1 MKVTLGGDRLGS
13 EGKMTQNLHGYGRS
27 THDTSFIY
35 KGDQAC
41 GTLVPVGCQLAT
53 KGTTVE
59 LDLDTKTRTLPTVGP
74 AFAAF
79 KQQIDVF
86 VAPIR
91 LFVGPLHNNAL
102 GIGLHMQDI
111 KFPQK
116 TYTINTI
123 GQHKP
128 TEGWKS
134 NINSCQ
140 VSQDSLTAYLGV
152 RGLGAKYRNDATE
165 TRTFHALFDM
175 MYWQIYKNYYSNK
188 QEGIGYVIGPSGE
201 GYSPTWLG
209 AGANNWIGTLSTAT
223 TYPLNGG
230 GQKADTAS
238 FTALPK
244 TWGME
249 INMPKNNLIWQN
261 IATKR
266 DRIQIAMINAKY
278 SNENSGISAANI
290 PQDYYQWMDVGY
302 EDEEGFVAKIAL
314 TGTLPNGNGVLKI
327 AFLESYVETKFFA
340 KAGSYAGVPYLVRM
354 KSWTGKNSIG
364 LKQFDLSNIDDIH
377 EEMLATG
384 KGIAYQVPM
393 SNKLPYTASTEPIYA
408 FTEGTDY
415 SKPER
420 VNACYFNQAGL
431 GIKTYLSDRFNNW
444 LSTEWID
451 GQNGI
456 NEITAVEIVDG
467 KLSMDALILQ
477 KKTYD
482 MLNRIAVSDGS
493 YRSWEEAVYG
503 EKVDRIIE
511 SPIYIGGISNE
522 IMFDEIVSNAAAA
535 NEPLGTLAG
544 KGVTVGRKGRGKL
557 KFKINEAS
565 LIMIINSYT
574 PRIDYSQG
582 NKWWTMLETM
592 NDLHKPAMDGI
603 GFQDLLTE
611 EMAAWDSKDSENGMI
626 YKGIGKQPS
635 WTEYMTAVNEC
646 FGSFSAGEELSFM
659 TLNRSYQPFE
669 GLNNS
674 VSLGD
679 ATTYIDPVKYNVIFA
694 DTKLTAKNF
703 WTQVKIDMRM
713 RRKMSAK
720 QMPVL

>member
-13 EGKMTQNLHGYGRS
+13 EGKMTQHLHGYGRS
-27 THDTSFIY
+27 THDVGFIY
-35 KGDQAC
+35 KGDQSC
-41 GTLVPVGCQLAT
+41 GTLVPVGCQLGT

-59 LDLDTKTRTLPTVGP
+59 IELDTKTRTLPTVGP

-111 KFPQK
+111 KFPRK

-123 GQHKP
+123 GQYKP
-128 TEGWKS
+128 TGGWKS
-134 NINSCQ
+134 NINSVQ
-140 VSQDSLTAYLGV
+140 VSQDSLTAYLGI
-152 RGLGAKYRNDATE
+152 RGLGQKYRTDATE
-165 TRTFHALFDM
+165 TREVQALFDM

-188 QEGIGYVIGPSGE
+188 QEGVGYVIGPSTG
-201 GYSPTWLG
+201 GWVDNWITPGSYS
-209 AGANNWIGTLSTAT
+209 WIGTLSSAT
-223 TYPLNGG
+223 TYPISGG
-230 GQKADTAS
+230 GKKTSPNAE
-238 FTALPK
+238 FEILPR
-244 TWGME
+244 TWGMRLL
-249 INMPKNNLIWQN
+249 IPNGPITRNLI
-261 IATKR
+261 TKR
-266 DRIQIAMINAKY
+266 DRLQVGMVNPKY
-278 SNENSGISAANI
+278 IDVSDIGVNGNV
-290 PQDYYQWMDVGY
+290 PQDYLQWMDVGY
-302 EDEEGFVAKIAL
+302 PDEDGFVAKIYAYRDDIPGAKRVL
-314 TGTLPNGNGVLKI
+314 VRFNETYVKTKIYAASGAYNGT
-327 AFLESYVETKFFA
+327 
-340 KAGSYAGVPYLVRM
+340 PYLVKL
-354 KSWTGKNSIG
+354 KSWEGKNKIE
-364 LKQFDLSNIDDIH
+364 LQQFDLANIDDVH

-384 KGIAYQVPM
+384 KGVAYQVPTN
-393 SNKLPYTASTEPIYA
+393 NKLPYSASTESIYA

-420 VNACYFNQAGL
+420 VNACYYSQAGL

-444 LSTEWID
+444 LSTEWLD

-456 NEITAVEIVDG
+456 NEITAVEVIDG

-511 SPIYIGGISNE
+511 SPVYVGGISNE
-522 IMFDEIVSNAAAA
+522 IMFDEIVSNAASGA
-535 NEPLGTLAG
+535 EPLGTLAG
-544 KGVTVGRKGRGKL
+544 RGVTVGRKGRGRL
-557 KFKINEAS
+557 KFKLGEAS

-592 NDLHKPAMDGI
+592 NDLHKPALDGI

-611 EMAAWDSKDSENGMI
+611 EMAAWDTKNSENGLV
-626 YKGIGKQPS
+626 YKGVGKQPS

-669 GLNNS
+669 GLNNA

-703 WTQVKIDMRM
+703 WTQVKVDMKM

-720 QMPVL
+720 QMPIL

>member
-27 THDTSFIY
+27 THDVGFIY
-35 KGDQAC
+35 KGDQSA
-41 GTLVPVGCQLAT
+41 GTLVPVACQLGT

-59 LDLDTKTRTLPTVGP
+59 IDLDTKTRTLPTIGP

-123 GQHKP
+123 GQNKP

-165 TRTFHALFDM
+165 TRKFHALFDM

-188 QEGIGYVIGPSGE
+188 QEGVGYVIGPETE
-201 GYSPTWLG
+201 GWGS
-209 AGANNWIGTLSTAT
+209 WITEGSSSYVGTTSGTLSVRLKASGQVT
-223 TYPLNGG
+223 TNSTGDPFVIKGTN
-230 GQKADTAS
+230 ADWYFRIEVPSGSKIPTS
-238 FTALPK
+238 IQT
-244 TWGME
+244 E
-249 INMPKNNLIWQN
+249 
-261 IATKR
+261 R
-266 DRIQIAMINAKY
+266 DRVQIGMVNPKYINPETPYVAG
-278 SNENSGISAANI
+278 NL
-290 PQDYYQWMDVGY
+290 PQDYLIWMDVGY
-302 EDEEGFVAKIAL
+302 KGEQGYVANIIGIGPTRVVIKLNEGYIP
-314 TGTLPNGNGVLKI
+314 TRIPNATTI
-327 AFLESYVETKFFA
+327 YV
-340 KAGSYAGVPYLVRM
+340 VRM

-364 LKQFDLSNIDDIH
+364 LKQFDLSNIDDVH

-384 KGIAYQVPM
+384 KGIAYQVPT
-393 SNKLPYTASTEPIYA
+393 SNKLPYTASTESIYA

-420 VNACYFNQAGL
+420 VNACYFDQAGL

-511 SPIYIGGISNE
+511 SPIYVGGISNE
-522 IMFDEIVSNAAAA
+522 IMFDEIVSNAASGA
-535 NEPLGTLAG
+535 EPLGTLAG
-544 KGVTVGRKGRGKL
+544 RGVTVGRKGRGRL
-557 KFKINEAS
+557 KFKLNEAS
-565 LIMIINSYT
+565 LIMVINSYT
-574 PRIDYSQG
+574 PRVDYSQG

-611 EMAAWDSKDSENGMI
+611 EMAAWDTKNSTNGMI
-626 YKGIGKQPS
+626 YKGVGKQPS

-669 GLNNS
+669 GLNNT

-679 ATTYIDPVKYNVIFA
+679 TTTYIDPVKYNVIFA

-703 WTQVKIDMRM
+703 WTQVKVEMKM

-720 QMPVL
+720 QMPIL